1 MDTTTNNGDVSEPQ
15 TPGGLS
21 DTDFDDNLGVPDS
34 LTVLDIQGSQIVLNT
49 EEDDGPTPRR
59 IPFNALYQKPVKFK
73 SFHRDIFISGV
84 PIEVTIV
91 DYETSHATH
100 LINPNL
106 YTISLRHGD
115 FTWEIKKRY
124 KHIQDLH
131 HQLVMFR
138 TSLNIPF
145 PTKEHKRKRES
156 FRNNAPIS
164 GKKKG
169 LLPRFPKKP
178 EMLVSYEQMGS
189 RIKQLQEYLENLL
202 AINIYRYHSATVH
215 FLEVSH
221 LSFIYE
227 LGIKGKEGMIS
238 KRSGSTQPGQSGCN
252 CFGLCQ
258 NTCCIRWRHV
268 CREVFCS
275 SWRERWFFLKDT
287 CFGYIDPSNG
297 LTKCVVLYDQGFEVS
312 SGIYSTGLQKAFQV
326 VTFSRQ
332 LVIKCSTRSHRNEFL
347 QCLKLHAAELA
358 RDFTQPNR
366 YRSFAPIRS
375 NITGTWFV
383 DGGSYMS
390 SVADAINAAKEEI
403 FIADWWLSP
412 EIYLKRPAL
421 DGDYWRLDKLLRR
434 KAEEGVR
441 IFILLYKE
449 FEMALGLN
457 SFYSKQALSTAH
469 ENIKVLRHP
478 DHAKVG
484 VFLWAHHEKIVCV
497 DQTYAF
503 VGGVDLC
510 YGRWDDF
517 EHRLTDLGSA
527 TPTLDVSTL
536 KKKTSTAPAGDN
548 FYPIPTPYYQKCG
561 IQITEPEPEPEES
574 DDDSEPELPQL
585 QPGDQLLMPNFSQ
598 HLQPNTPAAER
609 KYGISS
615 ITTKVKLKGK
625 EILNLMY
632 SQNEDSLDEP
642 DHSAVNL
649 AANNEDEDTT
659 QDLCGSAKY
668 WVGKDYV
675 NFIVKDFTELESP
688 LVDFIDRNT
697 TPRMPWHDIAVCV
710 QGNSARDIARHFIQ
724 RWNATKLEKAR
735 LNNSYPYLLPKSY
748 NMDPVPDILQLEQ
761 YKVTCQVLRSVS
773 TWSCGFLEP
782 NMAEQ
787 SIHEAYVDAIN
798 RSQHY
803 IYIENQFFITLPNKN
818 SSIRNQIQETLYK
831 RILRAH
837 KEGATFRV
845 FIILPL
851 LPGFEGEVGGPTG
864 KSALLN
870 RLKDAGIEDPT
881 KYISFYGLRNHSKLN
896 GEPITELVYVHS
908 KLMIIDDKTVIC
920 GSANINDRSL
930 IGKRDSEIAVLIE
943 DEEFEDG
950 VMNGNAFPCGRLAGS
965 LRKFLFKEHIGLIG
979 KEHEKINID
988 ITDPVSDH
996 FYNDIW
1002 YSTASLNT
1010 EFYDKVFHCIPC
1022 DQVETFDQLKEY
1034 IAQKPLYLTEI
1045 SRSEKMLESIE
1056 GHLVLFPL
1064 KFLCQENLTPAAS
1077 SVEGIMPTSLWT

>member
-1 MDTTTNNGDVSEPQ
+1 MDATNNDDVSEPQ
-15 TPGGLS
+15 TPGGFS
-21 DTDFDDNLGVPDS
+21 DADFDDNLGVPDS
-34 LTVLDIQGSQIVLNT
+34 LTVLDIQGSQVVLNSV
-49 EEDDGPTPRR
+49 EAEGSTPGR
-59 IPFNALYQKPVKFK
+59 IPFNAVHQPPVKFK
-73 SFHRDIFISGV
+73 SFHRDIFISGL

-91 DYETSHATH
+91 NYEISHATH
-100 LINPNL
+100 ILNPIL
-106 YTISLRHGD
+106 YTISLQHGG

-124 KHIQDLH
+124 KHFQDLH

-145 PTKEHKRKRES
+145 PTKEHKRRRES
-156 FRNNAPIS
+156 FRNAPVS

-169 LLPRFPKKP
+169 VLPRFPKKP
-178 EMLVSYEQMGS
+178 EVLVSYEQIDN
-189 RIKQLQEYLENLL
+189 RIKQLQEYLQNLL
-202 AINIYRYHSATVH
+202 AISIYRYHSDTVQ

-221 LSFIYE
+221 LSFVYD
-227 LGIKGKEGMIS
+227 LGVKGKEGMVK

-252 CFGLCQ
+252 CFGCYQ
-258 NTCCIRWRHV
+258 NTCCIRWSRI
-268 CREVFCS
+268 CREICCS

-287 CFGYIDPSNG
+287 CFGYIDPSSG
-297 LTKCVVLYDQGFEVS
+297 LTKCVILYDRGFEVS

-326 VTFSRQ
+326 ITLSRQ
-332 LVIKCSTRSHRNEFL
+332 LVVKCKTRSGRNEWL
-347 QCLKLHAAELA
+347 ESLKLHGSELA

-383 DGGSYMS
+383 DGEIYMS
-390 SVADAINAAKEEI
+390 AVADAIDAAKEEI
-403 FIADWWLSP
+403 YIADWWLSP

-421 DGDYWRLDKLLRR
+421 DGDYWRLDKLLQR
-434 KAEEGVR
+434 KAEEGVK
-441 IFILLYKE
+441 IFVLLYKE

-457 SFYSKQALSTAH
+457 SYYSKQVLSNAH

-503 VGGVDLC
+503 IGGIDLC
-510 YGRWDDF
+510 YGRWDNH

-536 KKKTSTAPAGDN
+536 KKKTSTVPGGDS
-548 FYPIPTPYYQKCG
+548 FYPIPIPYYQRTV
-561 IQITEPEPEPEES
+561 QPEITIKEAEAEEPNNQEEQ
-574 DDDSEPELPQL
+574 LPQL
-585 QPGDQLLMPNFSQ
+585 QPGDQLLIPNISEYIKM
-598 HLQPNTPAAER
+598 NTPEMER
-609 KYGISS
+609 KYGLTS
-615 ITTKVKLKGK
+615 ITTKVKHKGK
-625 EILNLMY
+625 GLLNMLE
-632 SQNEDSLDEP
+632 NK
-642 DHSAVNL
+642 
-649 AANNEDEDTT
+649 DEDIRA
-659 QDLCGSAKY
+659 DLCGSAKY
-668 WVGKDYV
+668 WMGKDYV
-675 NFIVKDFTELESP
+675 NFIVKDFTELDSP
-688 LVDFIDRNT
+688 LIDFIDRST

-710 QGNSARDIARHFIQ
+710 QGSSARDIARHFIQ

-748 NMDPVPDILQLEQ
+748 NINSIPDILQLEQ
-761 YKVTCQVLRSVS
+761 YRVTCQVLRSVS

-782 NMAEQ
+782 YMVEQ

-803 IYIENQFFITLPNKN
+803 IYIENQFFITLPSCN
-818 SSIRNQIQETLYK
+818 SATRNQIQESLYK

-845 FIILPL
+845 YVILPL
-851 LPGFEGEVGGPTG
+851 LPGFEGEVGGPSGASIRVITHWNYHSISRG
-864 KSALLN
+864 KDALLN
-870 RLKDAGIEDPT
+870 RLKDAGIEDPK

-908 KLMIIDDKTVIC
+908 KLMIVDDKTVIC

-930 IGKRDSEIAVLIE
+930 IGKRDSEIAVVIE

-950 VMNGNAFPCGRLAGS
+950 VMNEAAFPSGRFAGS
-965 LRKFLFKEHIGLIG
+965 LRKFLFKEHLGLIG
-979 KEHEKINID
+979 REHERIDVD
-988 ITDPVSDH
+988 ITDPTSDH

-1002 YSTASLNT
+1002 YSIASLNT
-1010 EFYDKVFHCIPC
+1010 EFYDKVFHCIPS
-1022 DQVETFDQLKEY
+1022 DHVETYAQLKEY
-1034 IAQKPLYLTEI
+1034 ISQKPLYLTEI
-1045 SRSEKMLESIE
+1045 SRAEKMLESIE

-1064 KFLCQENLTPAAS
+1064 KFLCQENLTPGAG

>member
-1 MDTTTNNGDVSEPQ
+1 MDSTSNNGDIPEPV

-34 LTVLDIQGSQIVLNT
+34 LTVLDIQGSQIVVNT
-49 EEDDGPTPRR
+49 EENDGPTPGR

-84 PIEVTIV
+84 PIEVAIV

-115 FTWEIKKRY
+115 FTWEVKKRY

-202 AINIYRYHSATVH
+202 SINIYRYHSATVH

-227 LGIKGKEGMIS
+227 LGIKGKEGMVA

-258 NTCCIRWRHV
+258 NTCCIRWRHI

-297 LTKCVVLYDQGFEVS
+297 ITKCVVLYDQGFEVS

-347 QCLKLHAAELA
+347 QSLKLHAAELA

-383 DGGSYMS
+383 DGSTYMS
-390 SVADAINAAKEEI
+390 AVADAINAAKEEI

-412 EIYLKRPAL
+412 EIYLKRPAV

-457 SFYSKQALSTAH
+457 SFYSKQALTSAH

-536 KKKTSTAPAGDN
+536 KKKTSTVPGGDN
-548 FYPIPTPYYQKCG
+548 FYPIPTPYYQKCE
-561 IQITEPEPEPEES
+561 IQINQPEPEPDVS

-585 QPGDQLLMPNFSQ
+585 QPGDQLLMPNFAQ
-598 HLQPNTPAAER
+598 NQLNTPVAER
-609 KYGISS
+609 KYGITS

-625 EILNLMY
+625 EILNMMY
-632 SQNEDSLDEP
+632 AQNEDSLDEP

-649 AANNEDEDTT
+649 AANNEDEFGYT
-659 QDLCGSAKY
+659 DLCGSAKY
-668 WVGKDYV
+668 WIGKDYV

-710 QGNSARDIARHFIQ
+710 QGSSARDIARHFIQ

-837 KEGATFRV
+837 KQGATFRV
-845 FIILPL
+845 FVILPL
-851 LPGFEGEVGGPTG
+851 LPGFEGEVGGPTGTSIRAITHWNYHSISRG

-881 KYISFYGLRNHSKLN
+881 QYISFYGLRNHSKLN

-908 KLMIIDDKTVIC
+908 KLMIVDDKTVIC

-950 VMNGNAFPCGRLAGS
+950 VMNG
-965 LRKFLFKEHIGLIG
+965 

-996 FYNDIW
+996 FYNDVW

-1034 IAQKPLYLTEI
+1034 ISQKPLYLSEI